1 MQPETDMDFI
11 ADCDSFRPVL
21 SHLAH
26 ELRDP
31 LAPMQSAIDVMKL
44 DPAISDQSSEML
56 VILERQLKRL
66 MQIIGEFS
74 DQARTNQSAS
84 PPEVRANSLNTA
96 NPIVTKR
103 QDILVV
109 DDTRMASFTL
119 QRLLETLGQNV
130 RVASNGLSAL
140 DAIQKKMPNFVFSD
154 IGMTGMDGCELAK
167 QIRLLPFGDSVR
179 LIAVT
184 GSGDAADK
192 FHSLESGFDDHVVK
206 PITYATLV
214 NILNDGSL

>member
-1 MQPETDMDFI
+1 MQPETNKDFI
-11 ADCDSFRPVL
+11 ANCDSFRQVL

-56 VILERQLKRL
+56 GILDRQLKRL
-66 MQIIGEFS
+66 MQIIGKFS
-74 DQARTNQSAS
+74 DQAITIQAAS
-84 PPEVRANSLNTA
+84 PSEVPADSCSIA

-103 QDILVV
+103 QEILVV

-154 IGMTGMDGCELAK
+154 IGMTGMDGYELAK
-167 QIRLLPFGDSVR
+167 QIRLLPSGDSVR

-184 GSGDAADK
+184 GNGDTADIS
-192 FHSLESGFDDHVVK
+192 HSLESGFDDHVVK

-214 NILNDGSL
+214 TILNDGSL